1 MLEPLRVETTL
12 EVEDRSIPVG
22 HRIVVMADLWLTG
35 EQSPS
40 CAASAHELISRL
52 QRWSGP
58 GLFIIAGNLFGATST
73 PESLVTNLAPVFAAF
88 AAFTEVKGR
97 DCYLLVG
104 EHDTA
109 ALCDP
114 RVATALATSGV
125 RLAAALDLS
134 LTTTSGTEKVRVGV
148 ATPAAPLKL
157 DDKAIASFR
166 DVTRLEDPSRL
177 ESFVTS
183 RVTYR
188 QLGKWLVFPP
198 LLAALGILAV
208 SVSPLFNS
216 LERIVQSS
224 QGVTHVFTK
233 VRSEP
238 WSTRLAFFVA
248 VVAIT
253 EIVVGL
259 SARGIA
265 RRLIAKELAA
275 LSSNP
280 ADGDLVIDGQPLGDL
295 GRTLSAAGYRGLIVG
310 GKLSPVLR
318 HRDDGFLAVVGGTS
332 EVVEAR
338 QSHLG
343 LPTVYVNV
351 RQIAMIELETGFQLS
366 IRLHAGWAD
375 QKGAVTF
382 ERMAVKRPIVKGYK
396 TTTEITTHVVASWP
410 SGGTWPDAADPAEKR
425 RRTRNIRRT
434 VAASVFATGVLD
446 ILVALAPPLRD
457 RLHSLSQF
465 LPLSVAQTAGAF
477 VALTGIILMMLARG
491 VLRGQWRPWIA
502 AVLLL
507 GISTVLHVVHAVSF
521 GAVVISAGVLIVAL
535 TEWRSFRGETD
546 RTSTASG
553 FATLVF
559 GGLAALLTA
568 FVITEATSVH
578 HPLPSVGTV
587 LIALLERFAGITRIA
602 LPDRV
607 DDWLTP
613 VLFGVGITLVVA
625 FLYLLTR
632 PVVDRRHLE
641 TNTADREAQME
652 RARDIVARHGRGT
665 LDYFALRDDKQFFF
679 TQDSLVAYAVFGGI
693 CIASPDPI
701 GPAVERRRAIE
712 EFWAFADSKGWG
724 VGVVGAAEE
733 WLPLYLAAGMR
744 SIYIGDEAV
753 VDVTNFSLAGN
764 KMKGVR
770 QAVTRVERLGY
781 TVEFVDPATASPATI
796 EELVPLLTSSR
807 RGEEEKGFSMMLG
820 RMFHAHD
827 KGLLLTVVRDEHQ
840 KPVALCQFV
849 PSTAIAG
856 YSLDCMRRDRGDHPN
871 GLLDF
876 ALCKTIA
883 YLADHGGTGL
893 SLNFAVLRSALAADG
908 DISLAQRIERWL
920 LLKLSGFLQIESLWK
935 FNAKYEPTWQPRY
948 IVYDSP
954 EQFLP
959 SVVSFLRAESV
970 SDVPIFGRLFTSKH
984 RSQAIVLGT
993 GATGDDQT
1001 S

>member
-1 MLEPLRVETTL
+1 MLEPVSVKPARAVEALAVPLGMRVL
-12 EVEDRSIPVG
+12 
-22 HRIVVMADLWLTG
+22 VMADLWLTG
-35 EQSPS
+35 ESGPTS
-40 CAASAHELISRL
+40 AASASELITQLRK
-52 QRWSGP
+52 WDGP
-58 GLFIIAGNLFGATST
+58 GLLIIAGNLFGATQT
-73 PESLVTNLAPVFAAF
+73 PKEVTTTHAAVFQALRE
-88 AAFTEVKGR
+88 FTSEPNR
-97 DCYLLVG
+97 SCYLLVG
-104 EHDTA
+104 EHDER
-109 ALCDP
+109 AL
-114 RVATALATSGV
+114 RVKEVATTLEASGV
-125 RLAAALDLS
+125 HLAAALDLT
-134 LTTTSGTEKVRVGV
+134 LNTTRGDERVRVGV
-148 ATPAAPLKL
+148 ASPASPLNL
-157 DDKAIASFR
+157 DDNAAASFHE
-166 DVTRLEDPSRL
+166 VERLEDPSRL
-177 ESFVTS
+177 ESFITS
-183 RVTYR
+183 RVLYR

-198 LLAALGILAV
+198 VLTAALIFLI

-216 LERIVQSS
+216 LERIVRHSH
-224 QGVTHVFTK
+224 GVDQVFTR

-253 EIVVGL
+253 EIAVGL
-259 SARGIA
+259 TARGIA
-265 RRLIAKELAA
+265 RRLIARELAVLSSSQTPTELIIDGHTLGDFGRELAA
-275 LSSNP
+275 
-280 ADGDLVIDGQPLGDL
+280 Q
-295 GRTLSAAGYRGLIVG
+295 GYRGLIVG

-318 HRDDGFLAVVGGTS
+318 HRDDGFLAVVGGTT

-338 QSHLG
+338 PSHLG

-351 RQIAMIELETGFQLS
+351 RQVAFVELETGYQLS
-366 IRLHAGWAD
+366 VRLHAGWAD

-396 TTTEITTHVVASWP
+396 ATTEITSHVVASWP
-410 SGGTWPDAADPAEKR
+410 SGGTWPDATDPAASR
-425 RRTRNIRRT
+425 RRTRNIRRA
-434 VAASVFATGVLD
+434 VAASVFITGVLD
-446 ILVALAPPLRD
+446 ILVALAPPLRG
-457 RLHSLSQF
+457 RLNSLTQF

-521 GAVVISAGVLIVAL
+521 GAVVLSASVLILAL

-553 FATLVF
+553 FATLLF

-568 FVITEATSVH
+568 FVVTEVTNVH
-578 HPLPSVGTV
+578 QPLPSFFTV
-587 LIALLERFAGITRIA
+587 LGALLERFAGVTTIS

-607 DDWLTP
+607 NDWVTP
-613 VLFGVGITLVVA
+613 VLTGVGITLVVT

-632 PVVDRRHLE
+632 PVVDRRHRGV
-641 TNTADREAQME
+641 ASKDREAE
-652 RARDIVARHGRGT
+652 LARARDIVARHGRGT

-712 EFWAFADSKGWG
+712 DFWAFADAKGWG

-753 VDVTNFSLAGN
+753 VDVTKFSLAGN

-770 QAVTRVERLGY
+770 QAVSRVERLGY
-781 TVEFVDPATASPATI
+781 TVEFVDPATASTEAI
-796 EELVPLLTSSR
+796 EELLPLLTSSR

-820 RMFHAHD
+820 RMFHHD
-827 KGLLLTVVRDEHQ
+827 DVGLLLTVVRDENRT
-840 KPVALCQFV
+840 PVALCQFV
-849 PSTAIAG
+849 PSAAISG

-876 ALCKTIA
+876 ALCKTIS
-883 YLADHGGTGL
+883 YLAENGGTGL

-908 DISLAQRIERWL
+908 DITLSQRVERWL

-970 SDVPIFGRLFTSKH
+970 SDVPVLGRLFTSKH
-984 RSQAIVLGT
+984 RSQAIVLGQ
-993 GATGDDQT
+993 GAKGLD
-1001 S
+1001 

>member
-1 MLEPLRVETTL
+1 VLEQVHATLALDVEQVVVPLGRRVL
-12 EVEDRSIPVG
+12 I
-22 HRIVVMADLWLTG
+22 MADLWLTD
-35 EQSPS
+35 QDCPTSS
-40 CAASAHELISRL
+40 ASAQELVNRL
-52 QRWSGP
+52 DTATGP
-58 GLFIIAGNLFGATST
+58 HLVIIAGNLFGATMNPVDLVKRHAAVFNTLRTFTS
-73 PESLVTNLAPVFAAF
+73 SLDHSVF
-88 AAFTEVKGR
+88 
-97 DCYLLVG
+97 LLVG
-104 EHDTA
+104 EHDRI
-109 ALCDP
+109 ALSAP
-114 RVATALATSGV
+114 EVAKALSDSGV
-125 RLAAALDLS
+125 LLAAALDLT
-134 LTTTSGTEKVRVGV
+134 LQTTKGEECVRVGV
-148 ATPAAPLKL
+148 AQPESSLNPQSRE
-157 DDKAIASFR
+157 IASFR
-166 DVTRLEDPSRL
+166 DVERLEDPSRL

-183 RVTYR
+183 RVLYR
-188 QLGKWLVFPP
+188 QLGKWLVVPP
-198 LLAALGILAV
+198 ILAVLLILAV
-208 SVSPLFNS
+208 SVSPLFSS
-216 LERIVQSS
+216 LERIVRYS
-224 QGVTHVFTK
+224 QGATHVFTRA
-233 VRSEP
+233 RSEP

-253 EIVVGL
+253 EIIVGL
-259 SARGIA
+259 TARGIA
-265 RRLIAKELAA
+265 RRLIARELAA
-275 LSSNP
+275 LSEHPNH
-280 ADGDLVIDGQPLGDL
+280 ADLIIDGQTLGDF
-295 GRTLSAAGYRGLIVG
+295 GRSLSAAGYRGLIVG

-318 HRDDGFLAVVGGTS
+318 HRDDGFLAVVGGTT

-351 RQIAMIELETGFQLS
+351 RQIAFVELETGYQLS
-366 IRLHAGWAD
+366 VRLHAGWAD
-375 QKGAVTF
+375 QKGAVAF
-382 ERMAVKRPIVKGYK
+382 ERLAVKEPIVKGYK
-396 TTTEITTHVVASWP
+396 TTAEITTHVVASWP
-410 SGGTWPDAADPAEKR
+410 SGGTWPDADDPAKRR
-425 RRTRNIRRT
+425 RRTRNVRRA
-434 VAASVFATGVLD
+434 VAASIFATGVLD
-446 ILVALAPPLRD
+446 ILVALAPPLRG
-457 RLHSLSQF
+457 RLTSLAQF

-491 VLRGQWRPWIA
+491 VLRGQWRPWIG

-507 GISTVLHVVHAVSF
+507 GISSLLHVVHAVSF
-521 GAVVISAGVLIVAL
+521 GAVLLSTAVLILAL

-553 FATLVF
+553 FVTLVF

-568 FVITEATSVH
+568 FVVTEATNVH
-578 HPLPSVGTV
+578 KPLPGVGTV
-587 LIALLERFAGITRIA
+587 LGALLERFAGITTIS

-607 DDWLTP
+607 NDWVAP
-613 VLFGVGITLVVA
+613 VLTSVGITLVIA

-632 PVVDRRHLE
+632 PVVDRRHLQARSAARA
-641 TNTADREAQME
+641 TDLE

-712 EFWAFADSKGWG
+712 DFWAFADSKGWG

-764 KMKGVR
+764 KMKGLR
-770 QAVTRVERLGY
+770 QAVSRVERLGY
-781 TVEFVDPATASPATI
+781 TVEFVDPASASSDAI
-796 EELVPLLTSSR
+796 QELIPLLTSSR
-807 RGEEEKGFSMMLG
+807 HGDEEKGFSMMLG
-820 RMFHAHD
+820 RMFNHD
-827 KGLLLTVVRDEHQ
+827 DEGLLLTVVRDEHQ

-849 PSTAIAG
+849 PSSAISG
-856 YSLDCMRRDRGDHPN
+856 YSLDCMRRDRGEHPN

-876 ALCKTIA
+876 ALCKTISH
-883 YLADHGGTGL
+883 LAEHGGTGL

-908 DISLAQRIERWL
+908 DITLTQRIERWV
-920 LLKLSGFLQIESLWK
+920 LLKLSGVLQIESLWK

-970 SDVPIFGRLFTSKH
+970 SDVPVVGRFIKSKH
-984 RSQAIVLGT
+984 RSQTIVLGK
-993 GATGDDQT
+993 GAQEQD
-1001 S
+1001 